1 MAYHHEWLGTGI
13 MAKELVPI
21 IFTCVTRRPM
31 LCHRHIDFQ
40 YDNEGFV
47 AAISKGSSKRHNSDA
62 PPTFSMILIAHF
74 DITITAA
81 HLPGVINTVSLVE
94 S

>member
-1 MAYHHEWLGTGI
+1 MASHHEWLGTGI

-21 IFTCVTRRPM
+21 IFTCVTYRPM
-31 LCHRHIDFQ
+31 LRHRHIEFQ

-47 AAISKGSSKRHNSDA
+47 AAISKGSSKDTIVMHLLHSLWY
-62 PPTFSMILIAHF
+62 SSQL

-81 HLPGVINTVSLVE
+81 HLPGVMNTVSLAE

>member
-1 MAYHHEWLGTGI
+1 
-13 MAKELVPI
+13 
-21 IFTCVTRRPM
+21 M
-31 LCHRHIDFQ
+31 LHHRHIEFQ

-47 AAISKGSSKRHNSDA
+47 AAISKGSSKDSCDA
-62 PPTFSMILIAHF
+62 PPTFSMVLITHL

-81 HLPGVINTVSLVE
+81 HLPGVMNTVSLVE

>member
-1 MAYHHEWLGTGI
+1 

-21 IFTCVTRRPM
+21 IFTCVTWVPVLR
-31 LCHRHIDFQ
+31 HRHIDFQ
-40 YDNEGFV
+40 YDNEGFA
-47 AAISKGSSKRHNSDA
+47 AAISKGSSKRHNSDT
-62 PPTFSMILIAHF
+62 PPTFSMVLIAHF